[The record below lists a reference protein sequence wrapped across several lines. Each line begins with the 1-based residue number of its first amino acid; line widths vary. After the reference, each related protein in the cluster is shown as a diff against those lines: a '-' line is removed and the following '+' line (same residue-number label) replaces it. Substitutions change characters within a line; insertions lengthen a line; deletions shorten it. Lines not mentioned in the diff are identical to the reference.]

1 MKMSRLMQFLAL
13 STASLLAYDNLVSNP
28 SFEQEKD
35 GKPLGWKY
43 ICHNA
48 KLKQPVFTLV
58 NGGTNG
64 VKAVSIESTDDK
76 TSVGDYV
83 ALLHNIDMKLLAAYE
98 PRRRMML
105 SFDFNPDAPGTK
117 IRAYVEGSCNGKGFN
132 SIGKTDS
139 NYVGWKHYELVFQ
152 LPDDKPNSMY
162 VVLQLLT
169 RGKVIF
175 DNVCIA
181 DAPANVKKEES
192 AEDKMNKLPHID
204 MRFLNMPPRNTFV
217 LGEDPL
223 ELKMFAHIGIDK
235 YPEVLAE
242 VTDEADGKVVAR
254 RRLTPYANAIS
265 ETWKLPNLAPG
276 VYKVT
281 CKATIRFMEVA
292 ETMLFRVATKEEY
305 GKYRVR
311 FNRDKIMLL
320 DGKPVFP
327 IIVCPPFTKD
337 KALKAYQEAGF
348 NMITAHFGLD
358 PAIVDKAAKYDLTVV
373 NWINYADR
381 AGRPFEKLEAEVK
394 AYAAS
399 VKDKPNFI
407 GWMNDEDAWR
417 NISIED
423 EKKCYDLFF
432 KASPG
437 HIMWTNQAPRGSV
450 PYLRRFIRYSDI
462 SGADVYPVPKSSGH
476 NNKPRRNIACMGD
489 YTDDFIEA
497 GEDSIPVWMILQAW
511 SWGGKKGTAA
521 APFPTYHE
529 LRFMFYNCITHG
541 ATGISWFDNNTLDP
555 MNPVLPFVSHINHEF
570 LSVVDFITTG
580 FRSSDFSLGT
590 DVSGIRIMERA
601 IGGDRLLIICNE
613 NEEKAKAIVNCAKQY
628 CLFDTLDGKET
639 APAAILEMDMEP
651 FDVRVLCTKKVS
663 YTYPTEFEPM
673 EEDIVMPLRE
683 AVEKNVSCK
692 TTMRAQWVWDET
704 LVDSRDASECIG
716 VGRFTLN
723 AAPKS
728 SWFFLGADNEAVFF
742 INGKKVGKADGWSGK
757 AYDITQFLMAGE
769 NTINVNLVNYS
780 GPGGF
785 VYEGEV
791 TTENGV
797 QTILSSGD
805 IKFLDKD
812 GKPTHKAKE
821 LGVPPCEPW
830 KHCGYVAK

>member
-1 MKMSRLMQFLAL
+1 MKMIKLMQVLTL
-13 STASLLAYDNLVSNP
+13 VSASLYAYDNLVANP

-35 GKPLGWKY
+35 GKPLQWNY
-43 ICHNA
+43 NCHNA
-48 KLKQPVFTLV
+48 KLTPPVFKIV

-64 VKAVSIESTDDK
+64 AKAVSIESTDDN
-76 TSVGDYV
+76 TSVNDYV
-83 ALLHNIDMKLLAAYE
+83 ALIHNIDMKQLAAYE
-98 PRRRMML
+98 PRKKMML

-117 IRAYVEGSCNGKGFN
+117 IRAYVEGNCKGKGFN
-132 SIGKTDS
+132 RIGKTDS
-139 NYVGWKHYELVFQ
+139 NYVGWKHYEFLFQ

-181 DAPANVKKEES
+181 DAPTYLKREET

-204 MRFLNMPPRNTFV
+204 MRFLEMPPKNTFV
-217 LGEDPL
+217 LGEDAL
-223 ELKMFAHIGIDK
+223 ELKMYAHIGIDK
-235 YPEVLAE
+235 YPEVLSE
-242 VTDEADGKVVAR
+242 VTDESDGKIVAR
-254 RRLTPYANAIS
+254 KRLIPYANKIS
-265 ETWKLPNLAPG
+265 ETWNLPDLKPG

-281 CKATIRFMEVA
+281 CKATIRFVEVV
-292 ETMLFRVATKEEY
+292 ETMLFRVATKDEY
-305 GKYRVR
+305 ANYRVR
-311 FNRDKIMLL
+311 FNRNKILLL
-320 DGKPVFP
+320 DGKPMFP

-337 KALKAYQEAGF
+337 KALKAYQLAGF

-358 PAIVDKAAKYDLTVV
+358 TSIVDKSAKYDLTVV

-381 AGRPFEKLEAEVK
+381 AGRPYDKMLNEVK
-394 AYAAS
+394 AFVAS
-399 VKDKPNFI
+399 IKDKPNFI

-417 NISIED
+417 NISLED
-423 EKKCYDLFF
+423 ERKCYDLFF
-432 KASPG
+432 KEAPG

-476 NNKPRRNIACMGD
+476 NDKPRRNIACMGD

-511 SWGGKKGTAA
+511 SWGGKKGSKA

-555 MNPVLPFVSHINHEF
+555 LNPVLPFISHINHEF
-570 LSVVDFITTG
+570 LAVVDFITMG
-580 FRSSDFSLGT
+580 SKSKNFSLDT

-601 IGGDRLLIICNE
+601 LGDDRLLIIANE
-613 NEEKAKAIVNCAKQY
+613 NEEKTKAIVNCGKQY
-628 CLFDTLDGKET
+628 RLFDTLDGKET
-639 APAAILEMDMEP
+639 PPSTHLEIDMEP

-673 EEDIVMPLRE
+673 EEDVIMPLKE
-683 AVEKNVSCK
+683 AVEKNVTSK
-692 TTMRAQWVWDET
+692 VTMRAQWVWDET
-704 LVDSRDASECIG
+704 LVDSRNYSECVGIG
-716 VGRFTLN
+716 KFVLDAT
-723 AAPKS
+723 PKS
-728 SWFFLGADNEAVFF
+728 SWFFLGADNEAEFSV
-742 INGKKVGKADGWSGK
+742 NGESVGKAEGWNSRVFDVTK
-757 AYDITQFLMAGE
+757 FLKVGE
-769 NTINVNLVNYS
+769 NTITVKLVNHS

-791 TTENGV
+791 TTEKGV

-812 GKPTHKAKE
+812 GKPTLNAKE
-821 LGVPPCEPW
+821 FGVPPCAPW
-830 KHCGYVAK
+830 NYCGFIAK